1 MPIMSSLIPDL
12 LQTPPTL
19 QQLQHLQPIERE
31 SSEDKRGP
39 PRIECESDTLI
50 CPLKDEEVLQLTD
63 AWSWVR
69 SMLEPLPEKGYDN
82 DTERGN
88 RTFDVFCA
96 NCVANYDK
104 RVNNGKSEK
113 IACIRAA
120 TVAFLGVLTA
130 GIAIGRVFSLHAT
143 RRLSPLKLFLYY
155 LLVMHLA
162 AGEATSTTR
171 LETVAPADLLR
182 QLWHVVSWAE
192 IAESGGAQ
200 L

>member
-1 MPIMSSLIPDL
+1 MK
-12 LQTPPTL
+12 T
-19 QQLQHLQPIERE
+19 
-31 SSEDKRGP
+31 
-39 PRIECESDTLI
+39 
-50 CPLKDEEVLQLTD
+50 LTD

-130 GIAIGRVFSLHAT
+130 GLQNRDRSGILAAVNASFRT
-143 RRLSPLKLFLYY
+143 LKLFLRY
-155 LLVMHLA
+155 LLVRTKA
-162 AGEATSTTR
+162 WAVPPAR
-171 LETVAPADLLR
+171 DAPGR
-182 QLWHVVSWAE
+182 GVVSWAE